1 MDDTSSSSHSIVSVE
16 VNGERYSR
24 SVEPRTLLIH
34 FLRRSLGLKGPHVGC
49 DTGHCGACSVIL
61 DGKSVKSCMVLAIQ
75 ANNSRIL
82 TVEGLAAD
90 GKLSPIQEAFWENHA
105 SQCGY
110 CTPGMLM
117 SSYFLLQRNPKPTD
131 EEIRK
136 GLEGNLCMCT
146 GYLNIIKAV
155 KAASEKMSSRTV
167 SATVKGR

>member
-1 MDDTSSSSHSIVSVE
+1 MDDTTSSNPSMVDVE

-24 SVEPRTLLIH
+24 SAEPRTLLIH

-61 DGKSVKSCMVLAIQ
+61 DGKSVKSCMVLALQ

-82 TVEGLAAD
+82 TVEGLAQE

-155 KAASEKMSSRTV
+155 KAAGEKISVRTL
-167 SATVKGR
+167 SATVEGK